1 MESHL
6 QARGWEAAQVHAP
19 GHLRVPAGLV
29 VRAQQADENG
39 SKLWKKTNPTNRTM
53 VWILN
58 PPFRHIRKELESDF
72 PGLLDTTGLWLTKE
86 R

>member
-1 MESHL
+1 
-6 QARGWEAAQVHAP
+6 
-19 GHLRVPAGLV
+19 
-29 VRAQQADENG
+29 
-39 SKLWKKTNPTNRTM
+39 M